1 MLKNMYT
8 MYGGMLKV
16 LLSSLKHLLQ
26 NFKLFL
32 ENVSHFTHK
41 LKYLKKNSGTSAI
54 ILSGKKLQNW
64 HAPFLVTPLQNVE
77 PQGQ

>member
-1 MLKNMYT
+1 MYT

-16 LLSSLKHLLQ
+16 ISSLKHLLQ

-64 HAPFLVTPLQNVE
+64 HAPFLVTPLRHE